1 MLSNKT
7 IEAVKNLWAKLSV
20 EVPAKPVVKL
30 EDVTLMDGTILTV
43 DKMEVGSPATF
54 TGADGVAIPA
64 EGAYEY
70 EGGTIVCAAGV
81 VTEIKPKEADKQP
94 EPNPAAPSEEMA
106 AILSR
111 LSTIEEAYK
120 KSLATNQTL
129 EAQLS
134 ENKKA
139 VVVALQAIEEF
150 NTTAVAVS
158 LEAAS
163 KGKAKVVKAYEE
175 MSKHEQ
181 LLFNKGKLS

>member
-1 MLSNKT
+1 MLNDKT
-7 IEAVKNLWAKLSV
+7 KEAVKNFIAKLGI
-20 EVPAKPVVKL
+20 ELPAKPVVKL

-43 DKMEVGSPATF
+43 DAMEVGSPATF

-64 EGAYEY
+64 EGEYEY

-81 VTEIKPKEADKQP
+81 VTEIKPKEADVQK
-94 EPNPAAPSEEMA
+94 EVPAAPSEEMA

-139 VVVALQAIEEF
+139 VVVALSAIEEF
-150 NTTAVAVS
+150 NTASVAVS
-158 LEAAS
+158 LEAQN
-163 KGKAKVVKAYEE
+163 KKVVAITLENA
-175 MSKHEQ
+175 SALDKHRARRKNQ
-181 LLFNKGKLS
+181 LS